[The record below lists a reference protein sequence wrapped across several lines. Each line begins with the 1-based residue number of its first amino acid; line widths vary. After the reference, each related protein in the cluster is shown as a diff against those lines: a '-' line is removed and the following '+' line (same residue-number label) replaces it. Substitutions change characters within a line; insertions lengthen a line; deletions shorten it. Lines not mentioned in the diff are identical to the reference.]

1 MVKDKLKGL
10 SKDALIYGVGDALGR
25 LIGLI
30 MLPILSRIFG
40 PADYGAIDLL
50 QISYVFVVA
59 LLTFGVPS
67 GVQRFYFRGEEEDRR
82 ALVTSCLVF
91 LVGAAVVGGAVIAV
105 FAEPLSRI
113 VSGDPVLLR
122 DAIRLL
128 ALQVPI
134 EQIWTYQV
142 LLLRMERRAVTF
154 SMANISMVVLT
165 PFLTFLFV
173 VSFELGL
180 TGVFLARTIAIAVV
194 AAGLLPFTRH
204 NFTGAVRFSVFRAV
218 VRFALP
224 GHPGHLIRQSMT
236 VLPRYLLAY
245 FAPLTAVGLF
255 GIAVRVGSLVRIFVE
270 AFNRAWNP
278 FAYANE
284 GSQDEARIY
293 EVVLKMM
300 FASLVMIAS
309 GLSALAPEA
318 LRLLTPAGYEDAAL
332 LVPGVV
338 VHLGLDGL
346 TLVLSTILYTRDRV
360 RWSSY
365 FGALHLTTLL
375 GLGLW
380 FVPRYQASGLVIALV
395 TASLVHY
402 VVYVIAALSL
412 FHFAVPVGR
421 MILVAGVATLL
432 VVGLGR
438 VDLPLWPLI
447 ALKLVALLGAGAIA
461 VPLLMSASERTWAR
475 KLLARGR

>member
-91 LVGAAVVGGAVIAV
+91 LVGAALFGSAAIAT
-105 FAEPLSRI
+105 FAAPLSAL
-113 VSGDPVLLR
+113 VSGDAALLR
-122 DAIRLL
+122 NAIWVL
-128 ALQVPI
+128 ALQLPI

-165 PFLTFLFV
+165 PTLTFVFV
-173 VSFELGL
+173 VTAGMGL
-180 TGVFLARTIAIAVV
+180 TGVFLARCISLALVTLVLIA
-194 AAGLLPFTRH
+194 FTRH
-204 NFTGAVRFSVFRAV
+204 QYCGQVRSAV
-218 VRFALP
+218 VREVVGFALP
-224 GHPGHLIRQSMT
+224 GHPAQLIRQSMT
-236 VLPRYLLAY
+236 VIPRYLLAY
-245 FAPLTAVGLF
+245 FAPLAAVGLF
-255 GIAVRVGSLVRIFVE
+255 GIAMRVGGLVRIYVE

-284 GSQDEARIY
+284 GTDDEPRIY
-293 EVVLKMM
+293 SIVLKLM
-300 FASLVMIAS
+300 FTSLVVIGTA
-309 GLSALAPEA
+309 LSVLAPEA
-318 LRLLTPAGYEDAAL
+318 LRVLTPAGYEGAAHL
-332 LVPGVV
+332 IPGVV
-338 VHLGLDGL
+338 VYLGIDGL
-346 TLVLSTILYTRDRV
+346 ILILSTVLYTRDRV

-365 FGALHLTTLL
+365 LGALKLVVMLAL
-375 GLGLW
+375 GLVL
-380 FVPRYQASGLVIALV
+380 VPRYHANGLVITLV
-395 TASLVHY
+395 VASVVHY
-402 VVYVIAALSL
+402 VAYVTAALSL
-412 FHFAVPVGR
+412 FRFPVSTAR
-421 MILVAGVATLL
+421 MAT
-432 VVGLGR
+432 
-438 VDLPLWPLI
+438 
-447 ALKLVALLGAGAIA
+447 VALLAALVVAGLYGVQLPVAALVSLKLIAIA
-461 VPLLMSASERTWAR
+461 GVGVGATYFILDASERLRAR
-475 KLLARGR
+475 ALLTGRA